1 MSKKSLIWKKV
12 KSEIFQVKE
21 YSDDSMFTLAIFLED
36 GLDVQTYIDFL
47 NNEQKEKL
55 YGNISV
61 LRKKNKIVTASINED
76 VFSNIIPFTTTIEN
90 MIRILQEYE
99 KLYFLRVDRIEIIL
113 EDDILTIKGD

>member
-61 LRKKNKIVTASINED
+61 LRKK
-76 VFSNIIPFTTTIEN
+76 
-90 MIRILQEYE
+90 IR
-99 KLYFLRVDRIEIIL
+99 
-113 EDDILTIKGD
+113 